1 MTDFMKNFNESIIQ
15 ESYKKFGYGEMADL
29 AIHFFDKFE
38 EEQIKKDIRNIDF
51 KHFDNCFKDEF
62 IYDDDLW
69 QIMKYYQ
76 RAEEANYN
84 EAMDLFYEDLYE
96 IYTSI

>member
-1 MTDFMKNFNESIIQ
+1 MTDFMKNFNEGIIQ
-15 ESYKKFGYGEMADL
+15 ESYKKFGYGEMTDL
-29 AIHFFDKFE
+29 AIHFFDRFDE
-38 EEQIKKDIRNIDF
+38 EEIKKDIRNNNS
-51 KHFDNCFKDEF
+51 KHFDNCFKEEF

-76 RAEEANYN
+76 RAEDANYN